1 MNTLSTL
8 LGINNSTVCGRIR
21 VLIAQARWWEREKKG
36 IRTWDSGCWEWRLIG
51 ASKPSEWNSL
61 FHGRYSPAFASP
73 DPLSSPVSSTRFR
86 FRPGYS
92 PRSRRN
98 STAVET
104 LRPTLP
110 PCTCYA
116 CDGTEPPRLIWLNW
130 KIKRLF
136 RGNKLSR
143 PIAAYPRPSLYT
155 RALYTFR
162 CFQI

>member
-1 MNTLSTL
+1 MVNFVVNEKRSRDKYFRYTFANKLP
-8 LGINNSTVCGRIR
+8 NNGVFNS
-21 VLIAQARWWEREKKG
+21 AKARWRERERKEKG

-73 DPLSSPVSSTRFR
+73 DPLSSPVSSPRFR

-110 PCTCYA
+110 PCTCYV

-130 KIKRLF
+130 KIKRLLF
-136 RGNKLSR
+136 RGDKLSR
-143 PIAAYPRPSLYT
+143 RIAAHE
-155 RALYTFR
+155 
-162 CFQI
+162 I

>member
-1 MNTLSTL
+1 M
-8 LGINNSTVCGRIR
+8 
-21 VLIAQARWWEREKKG
+21 
-36 IRTWDSGCWEWRLIG
+36 
-51 ASKPSEWNSL
+51 

-143 PIAAYPRPSLYT
+143 PSISSALLVYT
-155 RALYTFR
+155 RAVYVSLFPNLIRNFFLLFFTIKYVRGKLISMHEIASYLADQNNFR
-162 CFQI
+162 ITN